1 MNLWHEVKLG
11 EKAPEEFNAII
22 EIPKWS
28 KNKYEIDKKTG
39 LIKLDRAMKTAQDYP
54 FDYGFAP
61 MTYWEDGDALDVV
74 VLTTY
79 PLASGILVQVRPVG
93 VMRMIDGGEG
103 DDKIIAVPVSD
114 ERWNAVQR
122 LRDVNEHTLKEIKH
136 FFETYKQIENKEVKI
151 SGFEDKEAAIKAVEK
166 AAEMYKKE
174 FKLSKKID

>member
-1 MNLWHEVKLG
+1 
-11 EKAPEEFNAII
+11 
-22 EIPKWS
+22 
-28 KNKYEIDKKTG
+28 
-39 LIKLDRAMKTAQDYP
+39 
-54 FDYGFAP
+54 